1 MNNRNKWSLIINIA
15 LVVFGCIG
23 LVFALKESN
32 LLTYYTND
40 ANILSIVASA
50 LFVTYMLMKK
60 DVGELPYFV
69 LLLRYFASVCLAL
82 TFVTVFYLAS
92 TYDGDYFSGLLFYL
106 TNGSFLFFHLLC
118 PILSVISFTLF
129 EGDRRLNKK
138 KTITLALLPT
148 VLYATLLVV
157 LNMVGKVVGPY
168 PFLMVNRNTPLISII
183 AALVVLVVT
192 YLLARFI
199 LLYNQKHSPRRK
211 RREAK

>member
-15 LVVFGCIG
+15 LVVFGGVG
-23 LVFALKESN
+23 LFLALKEAN
-32 LLTYYTND
+32 FFTYYTND
-40 ANILSIVASA
+40 ANILSIIASL
-50 LFVTYMLMKK
+50 LFVVYMLMKK

-69 LLLRYFASVCLAL
+69 LLLRYFATVCLAL
-82 TFVTVFYLAS
+82 TFVTTFYLAS
-92 TYDGDYFSGLLFYL
+92 TYDGNYFSGLLFYL

-118 PILSVISFTLF
+118 PILSVVSFTLF

-138 KTITLALLPT
+138 KTITFSLLPT
-148 VLYATLLVV
+148 VLYAVILVI
-157 LNMVGKVVGPY
+157 LNATSKVVGPY

-183 AALVVLVVT
+183 SAVVVLVVT